1 LQRRVNQI
9 VGLNRFP
16 RMAIRDKVFLAGAA
30 GAIGRRLVPLLLD
43 AGYAVSGTTRSSG
56 KARELEKLGA
66 TPVVVDVFD
75 RLGLA
80 QALREVNPGVVM
92 HQLTDLPKA
101 LSGPLS
107 AEVLKANARVRE
119 EGTRN
124 LVDAAISG
132 GARRFIAQSIAWV
145 YASGP
150 QPHAEDDPLDRDAG
164 GPTVAGVLALERMT
178 LGSPP
183 LEGVVLRYGQLYGPG
198 TWNTAQNGPV
208 PVHVDAAAHAALL
221 AIDAPVGVFN
231 IAEEKGLVS
240 SAKARR
246 LLGWNPAFRLPD
258 VE

>member
-1 LQRRVNQI
+1 LRER
-9 VGLNRFP
+9 
-16 RMAIRDKVFLAGAA
+16 VFLAGAT
-30 GAIGRRLVPLLLD
+30 GAIGSRLVPLLVG
-43 AGYAVSGTTRSSG
+43 AGYAVFGATRSPE
-56 KARELEKLGA
+56 KARELERLGA

-80 QALREVNPGVVM
+80 QALRGASPGVVI

-101 LSGPLS
+101 LSGPPS
-107 AEVLKANARVRE
+107 AEILKANARVRE

-124 LVDAAISG
+124 LVAAAIAG
-132 GARRFIAQSIAWV
+132 GARRLIAQSIAWV
-145 YASGP
+145 YAPGP
-150 QPHAEDDPLDRDAG
+150 QPHVENDPLDRDGG
-164 GPTVAGVLALERMT
+164 GPTIAGVLALEHMT

-183 LEGVVLRYGQLYGPG
+183 LQGAVLRYGRLYGPG

-221 AIDAPVGVFN
+221 AIDAPAGVYN

-246 LLGWNPAFRLPD
+246 LLGWSAAFRLPN